1 MDLIN
6 SLNIDWLDN
15 DDNSF
20 VSKMI
25 LSNFHAQPLGIVNG
39 GAILAF
45 AEIISGKASNK
56 IIAPGYFAVG
66 QSITAF
72 HIKGVMAKGSLT
84 ARGKLLHA
92 GRKNHIWDIN
102 ISDECEELVSH
113 ITVNNV
119 IVPQNKFEID
129 RRSIRD

>member
-1 MDLIN
+1 MDLIS
-6 SLNIDWLDN
+6 SLNIEWLDN
-15 DDNSF
+15 NDVSF

-72 HIKGVMAKGSLT
+72 HVKGVMSKGVLIAKGE
-84 ARGKLLHA
+84 LLHA

-102 ISDECEELVSH
+102 ITDECEKLVSH
-113 ITVNNV
+113 ITVHNV
-119 IVPQNKFEID
+119 IIPQNRIGID
-129 RRSIRD
+129 RRSIHD